1 VIEERGI
8 VDSVEWDSAQW
19 LASYQERLDRMTAN
33 VRTAQAN
40 LRQAGGRAESP
51 RGEVEVSVGPN
62 GALTGLRLTPAARRL
77 EVDELA
83 RLILNTAA
91 AAQRAA
97 GAQVVG
103 IMTEFVGEGPALDL
117 IREQL
122 PEVPARPTNLADDEF
137 PEIIR

>member
-1 VIEERGI
+1 MIEERGI
-8 VDSVEWDSAQW
+8 VDSAQWDSAQW
-19 LASYQERLDRMTAN
+19 LASYRERIDRVTAN

-51 RGEVEVSVGPN
+51 RGEVEVSVGPY
-62 GALTGLRLTPAARRL
+62 GALTGLRLTAAARRL

-83 RLILNTAA
+83 QLILDTAET
-91 AAQRAA
+91 AQRAA

-103 IMTEFVGEGPALDL
+103 IMTDFVGEGPALDL

-122 PEVPARPTNLADDEF
+122 PEVPARADNRTDDSF

>member
-1 VIEERGI
+1 
-8 VDSVEWDSAQW
+8 VDSAQWDSAQW
-19 LASYQERLDRMTAN
+19 LASYRERLDRVTAN
-33 VRTAQAN
+33 VRTAQES
-40 LRQAGGRAESP
+40 LRQAGGLATSP

-62 GALTGLRLTPAARRL
+62 GALTGLRLSPAARRL

-83 RLILNTAA
+83 QLILDTATS
-91 AAQRAA
+91 AQRAA

-117 IREQL
+117 IREQI
-122 PEVPARPTNLADDEF
+122 PEVPARAGGLADDEF